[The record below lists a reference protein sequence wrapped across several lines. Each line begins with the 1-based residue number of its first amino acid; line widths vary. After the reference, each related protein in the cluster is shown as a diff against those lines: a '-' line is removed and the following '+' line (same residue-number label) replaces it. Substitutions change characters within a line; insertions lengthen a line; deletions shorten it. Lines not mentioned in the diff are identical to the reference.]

1 MSAPIGLFFGSTTG
15 NTADVAERIARL
27 IGPERVDL
35 HDIIDI
41 APAAM
46 EDYEYLIVGIPTW
59 DFGEQQEDWLEVW
72 PELDR
77 LKLAG
82 RRCALFGLGDQLGY
96 GEWYLDAMGLLHDK
110 LRAAGA
116 EPVGY
121 WPVQGYDFEGSKAL
135 TPDGR
140 YFVGL
145 ALDEDSQRAET
156 DGRLEIWVPQVL
168 DAFALD

>member
-1 MSAPIGLFFGSTTG
+1 MPAPIGLFFGSTTG
-15 NTADVAERIARL
+15 NTAGVAERIARL
-27 IGPERVDL
+27 AGPERVDL

-41 APAAM
+41 GPAAM
-46 EDYEYLIVGIPTW
+46 EAYDFLIVGIPTW

-72 PELDR
+72 PELDELR
-77 LKLAG
+77 LTGK
-82 RRCALFGLGDQLGY
+82 RCALFGLGDQLGY

-110 LRAAGA
+110 LRDAGA

-121 WPVQGYDFEGSKAL
+121 WSCEGYDFEASKAL

-140 YFVGL
+140 RFVGL

-156 DGRLEIWVPQVL
+156 DGRIAAWVPQVL
-168 DAFALD
+168 AAFGLS